1 MASDTTAALVLAH
14 SWGDRRRRFIWVAPE
29 GYENQ
34 AGMFAAAHESGGRR
48 KGLLLL
54 LRVRAA
60 EVGPTRPRHPRARAA
75 AIGGRPVAA
84 ACGGS
89 GGS

>member
-60 EVGPTRPRHPRARAA
+60 EVGPFRTWRNVRPGSARRTKADITRPF
-75 AIGGRPVAA
+75 
-84 ACGGS
+84 
-89 GGS
+89 